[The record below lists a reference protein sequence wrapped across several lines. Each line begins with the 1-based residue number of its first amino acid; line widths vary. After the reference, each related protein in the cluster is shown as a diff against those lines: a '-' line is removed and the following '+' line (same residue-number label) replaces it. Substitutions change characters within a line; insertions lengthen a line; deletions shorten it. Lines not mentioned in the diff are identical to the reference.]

1 MKIQAVLLFVL
12 TNPVNYGIMWMYFFI
27 SKNKGEKVMD
37 QKKEFPPTQIENV
50 KSQKEE
56 KVTDKK
62 QEYIPPK
69 LEIIKFEVG
78 DIITTSGWDDDDE
91 LPDDDTED

>member
-1 MKIQAVLLFVL
+1 
-12 TNPVNYGIMWMYFFI
+12 
-27 SKNKGEKVMD
+27 MD

-78 DIITTSGWDDDDE
+78 DIISTSGWNDDDE
-91 LPDDDTED
+91 LPDDDNE